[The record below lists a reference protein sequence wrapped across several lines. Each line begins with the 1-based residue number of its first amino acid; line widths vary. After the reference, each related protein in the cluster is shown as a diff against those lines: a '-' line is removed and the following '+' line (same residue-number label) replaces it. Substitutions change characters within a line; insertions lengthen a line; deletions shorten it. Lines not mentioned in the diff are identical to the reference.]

1 MLFSQKIVCASFYEN
16 ISNFWCRCWWCDA
29 AAWVFSSLSCFSFFF
44 LDTDTSKLGRD
55 ICATVFFRFP
65 GASSSAFPRFP
76 SGAFNNAPFLCA
88 RHVKALH
95 FGQLAMGA
103 KWGMERRFDSSA
115 RKSWLTYLVDILS
128 LPWRWFYG
136 IFPRLFLCKTRA
148 SLAKKKKGRRD
159 FIKYVLEG

>member
-1 MLFSQKIVCASFYEN
+1 MLLLGSSHLFL
-16 ISNFWCRCWWCDA
+16 
-29 AAWVFSSLSCFSFFF
+29 VFLF

-115 RKSWLTYLVDILS
+115 RKSWLTYLVVILS

-148 SLAKKKKGRRD
+148 SLAKKKKKKRKKGLYKICTRGVVC
-159 FIKYVLEG
+159 FIAIT

>member
-1 MLFSQKIVCASFYEN
+1 MVEKPDPDINPQFDWQPVRLVLGQRQLPKDQGPRLQSPSWLHVN
-16 ISNFWCRCWWCDA
+16 PWLN
-29 AAWVFSSLSCFSFFF
+29 
-44 LDTDTSKLGRD
+44 TDTSKLGRD

-115 RKSWLTYLVDILS
+115 RKSWLTYLVVILS
-128 LPWRWFYG
+128 LPWR
-136 IFPRLFLCKTRA
+136 
-148 SLAKKKKGRRD
+148 
-159 FIKYVLEG
+159 